1 MTTPVLSVQHV
12 SVGSPQAPILD
23 DISFHVDA
31 GHFMGIVGPNGAGK
45 SSLLATIV
53 CMMPRFHGH
62 VDILGSCL
70 RRFNRRKVLK
80 KVSFLTQMHHQQ
92 THMPMLVHDLVAL
105 GLDDSYRPLW
115 HRVKV
120 EKKIDWA
127 LDKVG
132 MLAHRH
138 KDYRDLSGGQKQRT
152 RLARM
157 LVRQPKLLLLDE
169 PAAGLDSQAKQGMYT
184 LLRQLCDDEQ
194 LSIVMVEHDVA
205 AISQHVDSVACLNKK
220 IHYHAPATE
229 EIPAHIW
236 QDMYGSQMQVMSHDA
251 HCMGC
256 ESEEES

>member
-1 MTTPVLSVQHV
+1 VNTPILSVSHV
-12 SVGSPQAPILD
+12 SVGSPHAPILD
-23 DISFHVDA
+23 KITFNVEA

-53 CMMPRFHGH
+53 CMMPRFQGH

-70 RRFNRRKVLK
+70 RRFNRRKVLAQ
-80 KVSFLTQMHHQQ
+80 VSFLSQMHHQQ
-92 THMPMLVHDLVAL
+92 SHMPMLVRDLVML
-105 GLDDSYRPLW
+105 GLDDYCRPLW
-115 HRVKV
+115 RSVKATH
-120 EKKIDWA
+120 KMDWA

-132 MLAHRH
+132 MLEHQH

-169 PAAGLDSQAKQGMYT
+169 PAAGLDSQAKQNMYI
-184 LLRQLCDDEQ
+184 LLRQLCDQEQ

-220 IHYHAPATE
+220 IHHHAPATE
-229 EIPAHIW
+229 EIPAHVW
-236 QDMYGSQMQVMSHDA
+236 QDMYGAHMQVMHHDA
-251 HCMGC
+251 HCIGC
-256 ESEEES
+256 INDGES